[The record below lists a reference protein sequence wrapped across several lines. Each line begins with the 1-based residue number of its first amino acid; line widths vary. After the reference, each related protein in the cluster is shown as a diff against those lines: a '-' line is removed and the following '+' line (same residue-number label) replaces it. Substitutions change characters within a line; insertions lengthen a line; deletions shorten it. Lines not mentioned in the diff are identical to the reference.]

1 MQHYNPILQ
10 DNRRLLKLYNSGA
23 VFTAFDTET
32 TGIKAEDCT
41 IIEIGAV
48 KFNKDGELDKFST
61 LINPK
66 IPIPQIITQI
76 TNISDSMVCSMPCI
90 KEVLPGFIEFI
101 GDSILMGHNVQFDL
115 NFLNSE
121 CEKNGLPYVRNNAL
135 DTLRISRWAYPKAE
149 RHKLD
154 YLADALK
161 INKGHSHR
169 AFDDAVTCK
178 ELFLRILRD
187 TAPVQRL

>member
-32 TGIKAEDCT
+32 TGIKTEDCT

-121 CEKNGLPYVRNNAL
+121 CEKNGFPYVRNKAL

-178 ELFLRILRD
+178 ELFLRILAD
-187 TAPVQRL
+187 TAPVQKN